1 MPLQSEVHVDQA
13 MTEFSLRYANPLIA
27 YRADHVF
34 PVLPVKKE
42 SDKWFKYD
50 KSNLRAEN
58 DGPRGMKEPAREATY
73 TVSTDSYSMGV
84 YNLADLVPDRL
95 RDNADQPLDP
105 DQDCVANLTDK
116 LLVSKEVRA
125 AAKAFSTTNV
135 TQYTTLTGTDQWS
148 DYINSDPLDDI
159 ETGIQTVVAA
169 TGAFP
174 NAIHMGAAVWSKLK
188 FHPAL
193 IERVKYV
200 SATGLSIPQVAS
212 IIEIPPENF
221 TIGAAVKN
229 TANEGQ
235 TSDSL
240 SFVWGKGV
248 LTYVR
253 NPNPSPRS
261 GGFGACIRMRSDR
274 EVSTWR
280 SNNPKGDWYMV
291 EMSYVLEITDDTFG
305 YYIDAAVA

>member
-13 MTEFSLRYANPLIA
+13 MTEFSLRYANPLVA
-27 YRADHVF
+27 YMAEQVF
-34 PVLPVKKE
+34 PMLPVKKE

-50 KSNLRAEN
+50 KSNLRSED

-73 TVSTDSYSMGV
+73 TVSTDSYTLGV
-84 YNLADLVPDRL
+84 YNLVDLVPDRL

-105 DQDCVANLTDK
+105 DQDAVANLTDK
-116 LLVSKEVRA
+116 LLVGKEIRG

-135 TQYTTLTGTDQWS
+135 TQNTTLSGGDQWS

-169 TGAFP
+169 TGAYP
-174 NAIHMGAAVWSKLK
+174 NAIQMGAQVWSKLK

-200 SATGLSIPQVAS
+200 SASGLSVAQVAS
-212 IIEIPPENF
+212 IIEIPPQNF
-221 TIGAAVKN
+221 HVGAAVKN

-235 TSDSL
+235 SDSL

-248 LTYVR
+248 LLYVK

-261 GGFGACIRMRSDR
+261 GGFGACIKQRAGQ
-274 EVSTWR
+274 EVFTWR
-280 SNNPKGDWYMV
+280 NNNPKGDWYMV
-291 EMSYVLEITDDTFG
+291 EMKYVLEILDDTFG
-305 YYIDAAVA
+305 YYIAAAVA